1 MKNCHKKVTMSLRGA
16 KRRSNLQLIRR
27 LLRAYAL
34 AMTLLFTSCIALDVS
49 NVTPVAFP
57 ATETPLPTPTINWF
71 PPSATPTFQVFPTNT
86 PAPDMRPG
94 IGNTFLEDD
103 FSDTTL
109 WDIASSDDASA
120 IMEDNHLTLAAQSG
134 VYMVS
139 LRRDLILS
147 DHYAEITAR
156 PSLCRGEDSYGVLVR
171 ASATYYYR
179 FELECNGTVHMD
191 RLSAGTKLTMQQPIP
206 SGDVPPGAP
215 GEVRIGMWA
224 VGSELRLFLN
234 GRYQFS
240 ISDPSYPSGTL
251 GIFVNSSGENPVV
264 VSFSDLEIQSVDYV
278 LPTKTP
284 LP

>member
-1 MKNCHKKVTMSLRGA
+1 MSLRF
-16 KRRSNLQLIRR
+16 SF
-27 LLRAYAL
+27 AL
-34 AMTLLFTSCIALDVS
+34 AMTLLIASCSAFEPIIITPI
-49 NVTPVAFP
+49 VTP
-57 ATETPLPTPTINWF
+57 ATETPLPTATIDWF
-71 PPSATPTFQVFPTNT
+71 PPSATPTFQVFPTTT
-86 PAPDMRPG
+86 PPPDMRPG
-94 IGNTFLEDD
+94 LGSIVVTDD
-103 FSDTTL
+103 FSDPTL
-109 WDIASSDDASA
+109 WDVPKSNQARA

-134 VYMVS
+134 VYVTS
-139 LRRDLILS
+139 LRTDLLLT